1 MGDDE
6 QGAVFG
12 PPPTN
17 CSPIGSSVSSGPIRK
32 PRERAQPP
40 PLRLQ
45 SLDFGAATQQTESL
59 NTRAKYLKDPQV
71 RPFALPLKQQA
82 VFLRTGVF
90 VHKLPPPRIRKPFV
104 QEAEAPERS
113 IMGGFFL
120 KPGNRIRNFTTRF

>member
-6 QGAVFG
+6 QVAEFG

-17 CSPIGSSVSSGPIRK
+17 SSVSSGPIRK
-32 PRERAQPP
+32 PRERAQHPHTP
-40 PLRLQ
+40 RLQ

-113 IMGGFFL
+113 IMGGFC
-120 KPGNRIRNFTTRF
+120 